1 MRKPN
6 TLQSNLVGKF
16 NSKVSTPR
24 SGLEII
30 GFPSSQKR
38 RGNSTGEGGDATLSF
53 NRVVG
58 SAQRPRFR
66 FTCWYTDADN
76 DMNYIDGA
84 EQLPSTTDLVAAFR
98 FKMSTGHIDSGVFFP
113 YGRAK
118 S

>member
-1 MRKPN
+1 MRKPH
-6 TLQSNLVGKF
+6 TLQSNRVGIF
-16 NSKVSTPR
+16 NLKVSTSR

-30 GFPSSQKR
+30 GFPSVQNR
-38 RGNSTGEGGDATLSF
+38 FRNSTGEGGDATLSF

-58 SAQRPRFR
+58 SVQRPRFR
-66 FTCWYTDADN
+66 STGWYTDADN

-84 EQLPSTTDLVAAFR
+84 GQPLSTTDLVTAIR
-98 FKMSTGHIDSGVFFP
+98 FTMSSGNIDSGVFCL

>member
-1 MRKPN
+1 M
-6 TLQSNLVGKF
+6 
-16 NSKVSTPR
+16 
-24 SGLEII
+24 
-30 GFPSSQKR
+30 
-38 RGNSTGEGGDATLSF
+38 GESGDATLSI

-66 FTCWYTDADN
+66 FTGWYTDADN

>member
-1 MRKPN
+1 MRKPH

-30 GFPSSQKR
+30 GYPSSQKR
-38 RGNSTGEGGDATLSF
+38 RGNSTGEGGEATLSF
-53 NRVVG
+53 NQVAG
-58 SAQRPRFR
+58 SAQRTRFR
-66 FTCWYTDADN
+66 FTGWYTDADN

-84 EQLPSTTDLVAAFR
+84 EQLPSATDLVTAFR